1 MYEKRF
7 RVLAAAV
14 VCVALAL
21 LSTQRLA
28 QAEAPETVS
37 VTFAV
42 KVPSN
47 PYWEDDPTELSDYVG
62 EDTVVILIGDLVQS
76 GVGTTSFGSG
86 SLPCDGVE
94 VAGTAWVSL
103 GHGTIVNKGG
113 PIYTT
118 IWKMVTE
125 WPTPSSPA
133 PPPHYALVAHEI
145 TEIHAC
151 WAYKEGGSGSC
162 YVQEDW
168 NSTTDFVFVIVT
180 GEFRVKD

>member
-47 PYWEDDPTELSDYVG
+47 PYWGDDPTELSDYVG

-94 VAGTAWVSL
+94 VAGTEWLSL

-118 IWKMVTE
+118 IWTMGS
-125 WPTPSSPA
+125 PT
-133 PPPHYALVAHEI
+133 PPPHYALVAHKI

-151 WAYKEGGSGSC
+151 WAFQDGGTGEC

-168 NSTTDFVFVIVT
+168 NAGTDFVFVIVT